1 MAEISQIKL
10 PDGSVNSLKD
20 VVARKLV
27 KGTLD
32 ATGTAAPDVSSLG
45 EGQVWFYVITDGT
58 LTGSKVKFSD
68 TLSKAFFGKTGVG
81 ASVGDLLMVTK
92 VKYLLVTTTVYKV
105 IPLNDAKAADG
116 DFPGCDGLETIWDKT
131 QINKIPSLQNS
142 VAGIENR
149 EGKIRDGSN
158 MNDNLQTGFYPYC
171 TLGRPAG
178 SGDGCWYTLRTWRS
192 KDADSSGYYTI
203 EQIAVARGGN
213 YLGRVFYRIIFVKDD
228 RTGDNFGDWVEIS
241 QDAHVIW
248 KGTGD
253 NSTCQGTSTK
263 ASGANSHAEGFCTTA
278 SEYASHAE
286 GNWTEASGSNSHAEG
301 SNTIASKTNSH
312 AEGYSTTASN
322 YASHAEGRNTT
333 ASGYA
338 SHAEGGAT
346 ITTNEEEHAQGIF
359 NVSTKG
365 VTIDSVGI
373 GTADNVRKNA
383 EETTMKGKKYILN
396 VGNYDGTNVTDSSA
410 KDVATVINSLETS
423 VKDLEPSV
431 KDLQYLVD
439 YLYNHLGIEKPKED
453 DGYYYYYN
461 EPSEKT
467 V

>member
-10 PDGSVNSLKD
+10 PDGSVNSVKD
-20 VVARKLV
+20 AVARKLV
-27 KGTLD
+27 KGTLN

-192 KDADSSGYYTI
+192 KDADSSGYYTS

-213 YLGRVFYRIIFVKDD
+213 YLGRVF
-228 RTGDNFGDWVEIS
+228 
-241 QDAHVIW
+241 
-248 KGTGD
+248 
-253 NSTCQGTSTK
+253 
-263 ASGANSHAEGFCTTA
+263 
-278 SEYASHAE
+278 
-286 GNWTEASGSNSHAEG
+286 
-301 SNTIASKTNSH
+301 
-312 AEGYSTTASN
+312 
-322 YASHAEGRNTT
+322 
-333 ASGYA
+333 
-338 SHAEGGAT
+338 
-346 ITTNEEEHAQGIF
+346 
-359 NVSTKG
+359 
-365 VTIDSVGI
+365 
-373 GTADNVRKNA
+373 
-383 EETTMKGKKYILN
+383 
-396 VGNYDGTNVTDSSA
+396 
-410 KDVATVINSLETS
+410 
-423 VKDLEPSV
+423 
-431 KDLQYLVD
+431 
-439 YLYNHLGIEKPKED
+439 
-453 DGYYYYYN
+453 
-461 EPSEKT
+461 
-467 V
+467 